1 MKVDNLIIGGG
12 YAGLTCAM
20 EVQSGSTLLVNDDS
34 SHWASTRF
42 HQFFSGLAKPCVDL
56 PGLLAEKDLHFMQAS
71 YDLDFSKL
79 DQIQEQKKVFINQTE
94 IEFNNIVFAVGAK
107 SRTIPAEA
115 IDVPMLT
122 LADFKSL
129 DLWKRGPEAL
139 LKDIGNR
146 DPVCFVGGG
155 ATGIQMLFE
164 FLTVARKK
172 YKLENE
178 IYLVTG
184 DSGFFTGM
192 SDKFSRVV
200 QKRLQ
205 KNRVQVLF
213 NTLVSE
219 VQSNK
224 ISLTDLTGS
233 NQEKLSVSA
242 VFSFPGI
249 EAGFKEFTCDQYG
262 RLTANNKAYESIF
275 AIGDFTRYQSKGLN
289 SDSAQAAVRKG
300 KLVAQNLRLRNESKK
315 LKPYNYKELGYF
327 LSLGRGDGVGWML
340 HPENVIDGPP
350 ALVIK
355 EAIEVQHDLYLKG
368 FDTYLPFGNIFLN

>member
-12 YAGLTCAM
+12 YAGLTCAL
-20 EVQSGSTLLVNDDS
+20 EAQSGSTLLVNDDA
-34 SHWASTRF
+34 SHWASTRL

-56 PGLLAEKDLHFMQAS
+56 GGLLEERDLHFMQAS
-71 YDLDFSKL
+71 YVLDFAKL
-79 DQIQEQKKVFINQTE
+79 DQIQDQKKIVINKTD

-107 SRTIPAEA
+107 SRTISTEA

-122 LADFKSL
+122 LKDFKSQ
-129 DLWKRGPEAL
+129 DLWDRGLEDL
-139 LKDIGNR
+139 LKGIVSR
-146 DPVCFVGGG
+146 DPVYFIGGG

-184 DSGFFTGM
+184 DSGFFTGL

-205 KNRVQVLF
+205 KHRVQVLF
-213 NTLVSE
+213 NSLVSK
-219 VQSNK
+219 VQGNK
-224 ISLTDLTGS
+224 IHLTDLSGS
-233 NQEKLSVSA
+233 HQEEISASA

-249 EAGFKEFTCDQYG
+249 QPGLKEFTCDQYG
-262 RLTANNKAYESIF
+262 RLIANSKVYESIF
-275 AIGDFTRYQSKGLN
+275 AIGDFTRYQSQGLN

-300 KLVAQNLRLRNESKK
+300 KLVAQNLRLKNESKR

-350 ALVIK
+350 ALVVK